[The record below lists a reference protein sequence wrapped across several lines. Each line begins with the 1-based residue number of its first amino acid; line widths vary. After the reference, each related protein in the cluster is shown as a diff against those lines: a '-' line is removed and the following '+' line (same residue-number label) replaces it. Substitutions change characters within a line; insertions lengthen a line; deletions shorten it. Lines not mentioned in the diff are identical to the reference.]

1 MLLAKLT
8 RGLLM
13 QTFKQI
19 AHDAGAG
26 EPLLLGNLLHWLA
39 GGEELF
45 RRFIETQS
53 GDVLHK
59 TYADFFT
66 KQARQPGFGDKFVGG
81 AIATGLG
88 WRWIFVFSIAVALV
102 ALLLRG
108 TPESRSAGAAAKAG
122 YQRSV
127 ESDRVAGA
135 VESVYQ

>member
-1 MLLAKLT
+1 
-8 RGLLM
+8 M

-88 WRWIFVFSIAVALV
+88 WRWIFVFSIAVAL
-102 ALLLRG
+102 AALLLLRG
-108 TPESRSAGAAAKAG
+108 TRKAVAPVRSSK
-122 YQRSV
+122 SWI
-127 ESDRVAGA
+127 SA
-135 VESVYQ
+135 VC